1 MDDFKNP
8 LGQPNSTHPTSEPET
23 DNQNTTH
30 DVRAEAEEA
39 IKRYFESHPTSEM
52 MIDKAPP
59 IKGDKVHL
67 RIEVQGWADPL
78 EVMFALE
85 AVIGRKDPMLA
96 FTPEIDLTSFGGYQM
111 GISRKHAAIRRKGD
125 QLELVD
131 LGSRNGTFL
140 NGKKIE
146 SNQSAILTHHDEIR
160 LGKIILTIYVQQE
173 ELT

>member
-8 LGQPNSTHPTSEPET
+8 LEQPNTPLT
-23 DNQNTTH
+23 DENPNTTH

-67 RIEVQGWADPL
+67 RIEIQGWADPL
-78 EVMFALE
+78 EIIFAIE

-146 SNQSAILTHHDEIR
+146 SNQSALLTHHDEIR
-160 LGKIILTIYVQQE
+160 LGKIIMTIYVQQE